1 MRSIPNHSHWNR
13 QAPFFF
19 RKERHGLSWL
29 FPKRE
34 VDHDLLVAIR
44 MLFTP
49 KLQQEGRHLSLS
61 PVMSGFDQVRVGA
74 SLGRVNLAKTP
85 FWGICAELD

>member
-1 MRSIPNHSHWNR
+1 MRSIPNHSHWSR

-61 PVMSGFDQVRVGA
+61 PVSRVIGKFAPDSSA
-74 SLGRVNLAKTP
+74 SPVFRRPDGQAVTVSFR
-85 FWGICAELD
+85 